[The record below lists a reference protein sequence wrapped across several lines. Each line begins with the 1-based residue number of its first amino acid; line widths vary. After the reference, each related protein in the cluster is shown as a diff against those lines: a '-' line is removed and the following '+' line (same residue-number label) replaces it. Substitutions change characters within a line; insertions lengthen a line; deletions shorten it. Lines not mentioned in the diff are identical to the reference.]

1 MFREVSGVQ
10 IKEALRRW
18 LKGEGER
25 PIAHGVGVDR
35 KTARRYI
42 AAALELGIDRSGG
55 EGQLTDE
62 LIGQR
67 WPRRCA
73 RTAQTATVRPW
84 RSLLAE
90 AHEVAS
96 PEEEATL
103 SERVH
108 TGVHDRIRDVEG
120 RMNER
125 QGRGGCPL
133 SL

>member
-1 MFREVSGVQ
+1 VFREVSGVQ

-62 LIGQR
+62 LIGQV
-67 WPRRCA
+67 A
-73 RTAQTATVRPW
+73 EKVRPHRPDGHGEAW

-133 SL
+133 PL